1 MSNYAE
7 LDKNFEVKTKLG
19 REDIKLYDALSRP
32 FSLHGVF
39 YEDGL
44 FRRMPAAEAEKITPA
59 VEALAQCTAGGRIRF
74 VTDSEFVAIAAKM
87 PAVSRMP
94 HFALTGSAGFDLYE
108 EDRFVRTFLPP
119 WDIADGYESLQPLS
133 GKGLRQITVNF
144 PTYSS
149 VASLY
154 IGLQEG
160 ARLLPPAAYERT
172 QPVVYYGS
180 SITQGGC
187 ASRPGNTYQ
196 AILSRMLQT
205 DYINLGFS
213 GNARGEA
220 AMAHYIA
227 GLSMRVFVMDYDHN
241 APDPEHLRRTHGSMF
256 QIIRKAQPFLPIVI
270 LSRPSVYLNAEERE
284 RREIIRATWR
294 QAVENGDRNV
304 YFIDGQEIFKDRG
317 GDSCT
322 VDACH
327 PNDLGFMAMA
337 QALFPVL
344 KPLL

>member
-1 MSNYAE
+1 MSNYAK
-7 LDKNFEVKTKLG
+7 LDKNFEVKTRLG
-19 REDIKLYDALSRP
+19 REDMRLYDVLSSP

-39 YEDGL
+39 YEDGQ
-44 FRRMPAAEAEKITPA
+44 FRRMPAGEAEKVSPA
-59 VEALAQCTAGGRIRF
+59 TAALAECTAGGRVRF

-87 PAVSRMP
+87 PAISRMP
-94 HFALTGSAGFDLYE
+94 HFALTGSAGFDLYAD
-108 EDRFVRTFLPP
+108 DRYVRTFIPP
-119 WDIADGYESLQPLS
+119 WDIADGYESLQPLP
-133 GKGLRQITVNF
+133 GKGLRQITINF

-149 VASLY
+149 VSSLY

-160 ARLLPPAAYERT
+160 AQILSPAAYEHT

-187 ASRPGNTYQ
+187 TSRPGNTYE

-241 APDPEHLRRTHGSMF
+241 APDPEHLKRTHGAMF
-256 QIIRKAQPFLPIVI
+256 RIIRQAQPHLPVVM
-270 LSRPSVYLNAEERE
+270 LSRPSVYLNEEEEE
-284 RREIIRATWR
+284 RREIIRATFC
-294 QAVENGDRNV
+294 QAADSGDRNV
-304 YFIDGQEIFKDRG
+304 YFIDGQEIFKGRG
-317 GDSCT
+317 GDCCT

-337 QALFPVL
+337 QALLPVL